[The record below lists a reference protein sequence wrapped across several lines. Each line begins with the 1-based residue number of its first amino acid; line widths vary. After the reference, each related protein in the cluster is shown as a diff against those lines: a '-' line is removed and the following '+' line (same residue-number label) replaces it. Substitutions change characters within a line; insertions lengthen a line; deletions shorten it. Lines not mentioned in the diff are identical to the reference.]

1 MRRIALVALAA
12 AATLALP
19 AGLHAQNSA
28 AMNVSVDVI
37 AGLTVTNTGGDLDFS
52 TRAPGTMA
60 TIAAASGITFTASGQ
75 ASQNV
80 TLTYTSALLN
90 GPGAALTF
98 TPSVIGGATNAA
110 GSASEQLSGSVFGLS
125 GAGDYY
131 FWVGGSIVIP
141 MGQAAGTY
149 EGEWTLSL
157 AYTGL

>member
-19 AGLHAQNSA
+19 AGLHAQEA
-28 AMNVSVDVI
+28 TMNVSVDVI
-37 AGLTVTNTGGDLDFS
+37 AGLTVTKGPGDLDFS

-60 TIAAASGITFTASGQ
+60 TIAAVNGITFTATGQ

-80 TLTYTSALLN
+80 TLTYTSAVLN
-90 GPGAALTF
+90 GPSTALTF
-98 TPSVIGGATNAA
+98 TPSVIGGATNAV
-110 GSASEQLSGSVFGLS
+110 GSASERLSGSVFGLS

-141 MGQAAGTY
+141 AGQAPGTY
-149 EGEWTLSL
+149 SGDWTLSL